1 MLENHKT
8 IREAIASFYVSF
20 GTCITFSQT
29 NKYGAV
35 QFPQIANNGYQQLVN
50 TCYNIS
56 TAGGL
61 HSLAD

>member
-1 MLENHKT
+1 MASCKCEQRAKKMLENHKT

-35 QFPQIANNGYQQLVN
+35 QFPQINIIRIAN
-50 TCYNIS
+50 
-56 TAGGL
+56 
-61 HSLAD
+61 